1 MTACGAKQSRT
12 LRVPFDRICRS
23 SQPFG
28 EKVPDIIVSILDH
41 GAHFG
46 GARDLRPNMRP
57 KAMEVSSRY
66 PGYDRVRV
74 VPTGIVVHASPANRF
89 GTCIAP
95 DPRGR
100 RLCAVVAAIRV

>member
-23 SQPFG
+23 WRPF
-28 EKVPDIIVSILDH
+28 EERVPDIIVSIFEP

-57 KAMEVSSRY
+57 KVMEVSSRY
-66 PGYDRVRV
+66 PGYDSRPESWSMRALQ
-74 VPTGIVVHASPANRF
+74 IVLALALLL
-89 GTCIAP
+89 I
-95 DPRGR
+95 
-100 RLCAVVAAIRV
+100 LVAAVFVLW